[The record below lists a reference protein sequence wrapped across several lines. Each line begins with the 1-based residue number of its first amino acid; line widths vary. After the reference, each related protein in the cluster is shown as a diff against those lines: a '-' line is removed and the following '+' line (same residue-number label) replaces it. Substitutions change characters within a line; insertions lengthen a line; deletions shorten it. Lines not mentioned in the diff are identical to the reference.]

1 MLPRNWAI
9 ATEARTDTDGIAADP
24 VVDTDAVDIPVDD
37 TTDPVVEVTDDLP
50 ADTMPDAEVSEAD
63 IADQAIDADMD
74 TGDRLASDI
83 SDLQVIHSVVSDSI
97 GDGGAEES
105 ARRVIDVAVE
115 SFCKRWDIPHVKVGN
130 ESLSSSKMIRTRV
143 ACESIGEAITKGFA
157 ALVAWIKE
165 ICKKIGAWFKGLFT
179 LVGKLESRLKG
190 LEAVIDHLGDKNGKF
205 SVGGNE
211 NLHFNG
217 KVDPD
222 AIANY
227 ASRMGDHTKSMVQD
241 TVDTIW
247 VQRSD
252 LISKYRDGGLTKLKA
267 MWAWDKSLYTTVK
280 RIIADY
286 GLDEKAY
293 KGVCPMPGENYLFMF
308 EHEGKTRVQY
318 IHGKIVADKNS
329 IALPAKDKL
338 VAALKAAA
346 TYVHLYKE
354 RTSDSHEFVTK
365 LESLE
370 SMLETAVKAQSD
382 AKEAGAKEV
391 MQESVKNLR
400 QTLANSQS
408 IQRGMVAG
416 LRAGALGLLDY
427 VSAGVHAYGTIGK
440 AASANDKADAAAH
453 SDSKELVAVEA
464 HSGSVVDPFAN
475 IEPGTKLYKTQPATS
490 TQIKAAEHQLN
501 RKFADSYVAYISKYG
516 AVSFGSTELTGLN
529 VSKHC
534 NVVEMTEQE
543 MKLNNDFPK
552 DAIVLEN
559 IGMEGSFM
567 LINTAGHVY
576 QWPDGRGA
584 EKYNSLNEY
593 VQARLKHK

>member
-37 TTDPVVEVTDDLP
+37 TTDPVVEVTDDIP

-63 IADQAIDADMD
+63 IADQAIDTDM
-74 TGDRLASDI
+74 TEGDRLASDI
-83 SDLQVIHSVVSDSI
+83 SDLQTIHSVVADSI

-130 ESLSSSKMIRTRV
+130 ESLSTSKMIRTRV

-205 SVGGNE
+205 SVDGNE

-222 AIANY
+222 AIAKY
-227 ASRMGDHTKSMVQD
+227 ADRMVDHTKTMVQD

-267 MWAWDKSLYTTVK
+267 LWVWEKSLYSTVK
-280 RIIADY
+280 RIMADY

-308 EHEGKTRVQY
+308 EHEGKTKIQY
-318 IHGKIVADKNS
+318 IHGKIVTDKNS
-329 IALPAKDKL
+329 VTRPTKDKL
-338 VAALKAAA
+338 VDALKAAA
-346 TYVHLYKE
+346 NYTRLYKE
-354 RTSDSHEFVTK
+354 RTGESHEFVTK

-370 SMLETAVKAQSD
+370 GMLESAVKAQSE
-382 AKEAGAKEV
+382 AKEDGAKEI

-408 IQRGMVAG
+408 IQRGMIAG

-427 VSAGVHAYGTIGK
+427 VSAGVHAYGTTGK
-440 AASANDKADAAAH
+440 AAPANDKADAPTH
-453 SDSKELVAVEA
+453 SDSKELV
-464 HSGSVVDPFAN
+464 
-475 IEPGTKLYKTQPATS
+475 
-490 TQIKAAEHQLN
+490 
-501 RKFADSYVAYISKYG
+501 
-516 AVSFGSTELTGLN
+516 
-529 VSKHC
+529 
-534 NVVEMTEQE
+534 
-543 MKLNNDFPK
+543 
-552 DAIVLEN
+552 
-559 IGMEGSFM
+559 
-567 LINTAGHVY
+567 TA
-576 QWPDGRGA
+576 
-584 EKYNSLNEY
+584 
-593 VQARLKHK
+593 